1 MSARPGTVTRTRSAG
16 GRAKPTARAALL
28 VVAVMILGLAFVY
41 PARQYLG
48 ERAQVA
54 DLQQQ
59 AHALEVQ
66 NAALQ
71 HHVTELHD
79 PSYLER
85 LARECL
91 GMIKP
96 GDIAFVSVP
105 KGSDTGSTEC

>member
-1 MSARPGTVTRTRSAG
+1 MSARAGAATRTRSVG

-28 VVAVMILGLAFVY
+28 VVVVMVLGLAFVY

-48 ERAQVA
+48 ERAQIT
-54 DLQQQ
+54 DLQRQ

-66 NAALQ
+66 NTTLEHQ
-71 HHVTELHD
+71 VTELHD
-79 PSYLER
+79 PAYLER

-91 GMIKP
+91 GMIRP

-105 KGSDTGSTEC
+105 KGSDTGSSEC